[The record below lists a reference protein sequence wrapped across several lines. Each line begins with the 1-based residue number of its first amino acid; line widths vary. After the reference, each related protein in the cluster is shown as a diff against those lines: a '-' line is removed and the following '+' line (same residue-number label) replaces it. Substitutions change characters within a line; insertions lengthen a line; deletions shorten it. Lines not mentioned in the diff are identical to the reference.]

1 MSLLDFSQKLINDKI
16 GQLIDDVDRN
26 FPSVLLHDFYLK
38 MQDAGMDMRASLFIE
53 ETANEIFDEIFLD
66 FYRDKD

>member
-1 MSLLDFSQKLINDKI
+1 
-16 GQLIDDVDRN
+16 LIDDVDRN

-38 MQDAGMDMRASLFIE
+38 MQDAGMDMGASLFIE